1 MSTDN
6 NRPAPT
12 IRDGAIPIHREGDS
26 LHDDLLAAI
35 RTHSDMDD
43 AQIIEAGTHGADT
56 GWPGFSYTADC
67 VAFYRVNERAIW
79 RLLEEVADQMGMKP
93 LELVST
99 FGRSDMAV
107 SLDGFA
113 NLLAWFALEEVGR
126 RLSDR
131 SSVDS

>member
-1 MSTDN
+1 MST
-6 NRPAPT
+6 PASYHNDERSVYQT
-12 IRDGAIPIHREGDS
+12 
-26 LHDDLLAAI
+26 LLSAI

-56 GWPGFSYTADC
+56 GWPGFCYTADC
-67 VAFYRVNERAIW
+67 VEFYRANERAIW
-79 RLLEEVADQMGMKP
+79 DLLEETADQMGMKP

-107 SLDGFA
+107 DLDGLS

-126 RLSDR
+126 WLEDTR
-131 SSVDS
+131 SNHN